1 MSILFLEIISIWLL
15 LISFIK
21 NIGNWKKNVF
31 STFVF
36 CFLGYHFLDNVSK
49 YKDLTVFSSG
59 SPLCT
64 SYDEGGGVCFYYDAL
79 FVFMIGQILWSY
91 NAMSELKIGLETKDV
106 IYYTIH
112 TIPVF
117 GLISGNLVAWDLK
130 TQLSVDLGLITV
142 CILNGDLNLF
152 SWICFFESKRFEQ
165 FDRSNFNHVR
175 RNIEHYDSAADDAA
189 DDSADSDYDPT
200 ADDSADDTADDTDY
214 DLAVDDTNESM
225 PTKQM

>member
-64 SYDEGGGVCFYYDAL
+64 SYDEGSERSRGL
-79 FVFMIGQILWSY
+79 LEELPSLTRSSY
-91 NAMSELKIGLETKDV
+91 L
-106 IYYTIH
+106 
-112 TIPVF
+112 
-117 GLISGNLVAWDLK
+117 
-130 TQLSVDLGLITV
+130 
-142 CILNGDLNLF
+142 
-152 SWICFFESKRFEQ
+152 
-165 FDRSNFNHVR
+165 
-175 RNIEHYDSAADDAA
+175 
-189 DDSADSDYDPT
+189 
-200 ADDSADDTADDTDY
+200 
-214 DLAVDDTNESM
+214 
-225 PTKQM
+225 